1 MTYSI
6 DFRRRVL
13 SLRKKEGL
21 TLEETAQ
28 RFGVGRASL
37 CRWLKRL
44 EPDQSGPRKRKIN
57 LVALAQDVGH
67 YPDAYQHE
75 RAARFGVAPN
85 AIFQALRKL
94 GVTYKKSPPAPK
106 GGRRRSARLPQKD
119 QGASSSGKAHCL
131 Y

>member
-1 MTYSI
+1 MILSGMTYSI
-6 DFRRRVL
+6 DFRGRVL
-13 SLRKKEGL
+13 SLGKKEGF

-57 LVALAQDVGH
+57 LVALARDVGH

-94 GVTYKKSPPAPK
+94 GVTYKKSPPASK
-106 GGRRRSARLPQKD
+106 GGRRRSACLPRTD
-119 QGASSSGKAHCL
+119 RGA
-131 Y
+131 